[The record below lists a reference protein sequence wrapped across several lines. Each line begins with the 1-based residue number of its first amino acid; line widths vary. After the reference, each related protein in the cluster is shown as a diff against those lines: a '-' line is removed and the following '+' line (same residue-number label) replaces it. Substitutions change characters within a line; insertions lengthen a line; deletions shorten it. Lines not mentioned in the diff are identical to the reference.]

1 MIQFT
6 PLINNKKAFAL
17 SIVLWIVAALLVG
30 VAALT
35 VFSKDSVKLSKELNN
50 KLQTQLKAED
60 ILEGLIFYITTSD
73 YNNNSLISQTILN
86 FPYKFPNA
94 IIVDNRWYNLD
105 KNTKIRLQDT
115 SSLINTITYS
125 GERISAIATTN
136 EQTQLR
142 YIINDSIK
150 DWIDKDDFVELN
162 GAEGSSYELQ
172 KELSFKIRNSSAIQD
187 PQEFRLI
194 NGIDTMNDILWN
206 NLKDKL
212 YYGRSTLVNLTLIDK
227 RYLSYLL
234 NISESYAQTL
244 INIRKDDIG
253 EYIKIISMLQKF
265 DDEFMGFSLSH
276 QFKIEIQVTLGNATS
291 ILKTIIDFKQTQNQ
305 QYTIIEYSIK

>member
-115 SSLINTITYS
+115 SSLINTITYR